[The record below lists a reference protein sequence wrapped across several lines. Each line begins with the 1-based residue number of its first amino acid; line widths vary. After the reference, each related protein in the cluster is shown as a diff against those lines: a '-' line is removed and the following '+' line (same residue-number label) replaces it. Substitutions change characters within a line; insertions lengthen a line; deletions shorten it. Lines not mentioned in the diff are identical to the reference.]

1 MKTRPPSFVL
11 VAISTSITIFVWIAF
26 EIYRIFSSS
35 PAVDVPEEILEP
47 ISAQLDTNALDR
59 INSSFYLTDE
69 ELDRISPLITITLT
83 PSPTTTIEPP
93 SVNIATEESQIQVTP
108 TPTESF

>member
-1 MKTRPPSFVL
+1 MKPRPPSFVL

-26 EIYRIFSSS
+26 EIYRVLTST
-35 PAVDVPEEILEP
+35 PTVDVPQEILEP
-47 ISAQLDTNALDR
+47 ISAQLDTKALDR

-69 ELDRISPLITITLT
+69 EIDQFSPSLVAT
-83 PSPTTTIEPP
+83 PSPTVTIEPP
-93 SVNIATEESQIQVTP
+93 SVNIATEESQIQITP